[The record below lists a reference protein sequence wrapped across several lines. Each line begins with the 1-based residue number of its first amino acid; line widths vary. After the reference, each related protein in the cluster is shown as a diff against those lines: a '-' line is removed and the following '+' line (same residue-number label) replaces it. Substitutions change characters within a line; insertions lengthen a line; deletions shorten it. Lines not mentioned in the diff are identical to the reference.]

1 MSAITG
7 TRGKVINTN
16 DDQHKYNDRYDDRQD
31 DQNGSVHRGTFPS
44 TGTRTYVVPLNVSR
58 TIISIAVGVAGLY
71 ILSKRVRDGAE
82 GRRDDR
88 LVEVAGGD
96 LASFPPLGRV
106 VER

>member
-88 LVEVAGGD
+88 AGRSRWG
-96 LASFPPLGRV
+96 
-106 VER
+106 